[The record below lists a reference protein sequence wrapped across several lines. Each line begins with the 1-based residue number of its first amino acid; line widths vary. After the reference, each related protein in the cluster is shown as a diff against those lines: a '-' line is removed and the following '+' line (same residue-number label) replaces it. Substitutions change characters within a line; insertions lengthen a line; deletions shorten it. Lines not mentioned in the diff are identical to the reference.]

1 MASSARHP
9 SRPRTVIRIVLAVLG
24 AMVLAGA
31 IVFIPLAGYAL
42 LSPFSGVPVP
52 AACQGGTAGP
62 SLRPVELDGYGQ
74 GEVGFIGSPGP
85 PIQAVGIPFG
95 AVVDGCL
102 VTAVG

>member
-9 SRPRTVIRIVLAVLG
+9 SRPRTVIRTVLVVLG
-24 AMVLAGA
+24 AAFLVGALA
-31 IVFIPLAGYAL
+31 FIPLAGYAL

-62 SLRPVELDGYGQ
+62 SPRPVELDGYGQ
-74 GEVGFIGSPGP
+74 GVVGFIGSPGP
-85 PIQAVGIPFG
+85 PVQAVGIPFG

-102 VTAVG
+102 STAVG